1 MKDTLLEEIE
11 ANFVAPDIT
20 PDMYDQDLT
29 CDDQDWKQFLGS
41 LTTESKLLST

>member
-20 PDMYDQDLT
+20 PDMYDTT
-29 CDDQDWKQFLGS
+29 CDDQEWKHFLGS
-41 LTTESKLLST
+41 LVTES

>member
-20 PDMYDQDLT
+20 PDMYDTT
-29 CDDQDWKQFLGS
+29 CDDQDWKLFLGS
-41 LTTESKLLST
+41 LVTES